1 MIRYHVFSLGNAFDR
16 TAPRKVYAKSVTEK
30 VVSYKDLVKEIAEH
44 SRFFPSGMIK
54 GVLTDVFNCLS
65 EHLAEGDRVTL
76 DELGTFSV
84 SLKCEGAASEA
95 SFSKKNIKGVHIV
108 FTPCR
113 ELKEKFADI
122 KYKMMP

>member
-1 MIRYHVFSLGNAFDR
+1 MIRYHVFSLGSPLDR

-54 GVLTDVFNCLS
+54 GVLTNVFNCLS
-65 EHLAEGDRVTL
+65 GHLAEGDRVTL
-76 DELGTFSV
+76 DELGTFSI

-113 ELKEKFADI
+113 ELKKKFADI
-122 KYKMMP
+122 EYKMMP